1 MNIFK
6 QLQLMN
12 FDIDISIKNETC
24 NKFITLYR
32 SEMINYFKENGS
44 YTNPIDLTL
53 KKMDLLY
60 IIIKK
65 VIQGQIWK
73 NIKSDD
79 EENYY
84 FNNIKLGDMV
94 KISYYPNSQK
104 YIKFYDKLSVEGI
117 IFFVDARNDNML
129 LYSKSPN
136 GYINIR
142 SLEVEGCHYFGMTR
156 GYYYDI
162 NLI

>member
-1 MNIFK
+1 
-6 QLQLMN
+6 MN
-12 FDIDISIKNETC
+12 FDFDISIKNETC
-24 NKFITLYR
+24 NKFIALYR
-32 SEMINYFKENGS
+32 SELIKYFKENGS

-53 KKMDLLY
+53 KKMNLLH

-73 NIKSDD
+73 NIKPDD
-79 EENYY
+79 KENYY
-84 FNNIKLGDMV
+84 FNNNIKLGDIV
-94 KISYYPNSQK
+94 KISYCPNSQK
-104 YIKFYDKLSVEGI
+104 YITFYDNLSVEGI
-117 IFFVDARNDNML
+117 IFFVDTKNDNML
-129 LYSKSPN
+129 LYFESPN

-156 GYYYDI
+156 GYNYNI